1 MEKCEDIMRE
11 MRDRNEVRK
20 VRLRQYGGV
29 HCNCSIMPD
38 DLPKVYADRFE
49 AAYKAETEALDK
61 IAKDAM
67 VYITKVKAERDH
79 EKKIANFAIDNI
91 AKIRAEGVMLIYDM
105 KTDAETRDS
114 FSPADVRDYIR
125 RIKDALFPVDRTDEK
140 K

>member
-1 MEKCEDIMRE
+1 MEKCEDIMRQ
-11 MRDRNEVRK
+11 MREGDWN
-20 VRLRQYGGV
+20 
-29 HCNCSIMPD
+29 CNLCDDDCDCPNATRIMTK
-38 DLPKVYADRFE
+38 LADRFE
-49 AAYKAETEALDK
+49 AAYKAETAELDK

-67 VYITKVKAERDH
+67 VYITKVEAERDH

-105 KTDAETRDS
+105 KTDAEKRDS

>member
-1 MEKCEDIMRE
+1 MEKIEDIVA
-11 MRDRNEVRK
+11 DI
-20 VRLRQYGGV
+20 RQQNLG
-29 HCNCSIMPD
+29 MPD
-38 DLPKVYADRFE
+38 DMECVSPLVCDMLRLADRIE
-49 AAYKAETEALDK
+49 KAYKAETEALDK

-67 VYITKVKAERDH
+67 VYITKVEAERDH

-105 KTDAETRDS
+105 KTDAEKRDS